1 MSAPGDPQAWRALA
15 AWRRERR
22 QEITAARQALPAA
35 LHREKSRAIER
46 HLDGFFSSLA
56 VLLVGMYWPIR
67 HEFDPLPFARRLI
80 AAGGTVA
87 LPVVVGKGMPLEFR
101 RWSPGARMEKG
112 VYDIPY
118 PAEGQAVAPAALIV
132 ALLGFDE
139 AGYRLGYGAGFYDR
153 TLASYGVKPLAIGVG
168 FELGRLPTIQP
179 QPYDIPMDHIITEA
193 SRFRPADGR
202 LVAE

>member
-1 MSAPGDPQAWRALA
+1 MSAPGDPQAWRELA
-15 AWRRERR
+15 AWRRARR

-35 LHREKSRAIER
+35 LHREKSRAVER
-46 HLDGFFSSLA
+46 HLDGFFASLA
-56 VLLVGMYWPIR
+56 ALLVGIYWPIR

-80 AAGGTVA
+80 AAGGAVA
-87 LPVVVGKGMPLEFR
+87 LPVVVGEEMPLEFR

-118 PAEGQAVAPAALIV
+118 PAEGPAVAPAALV
-132 ALLGFDE
+132 VPLLGFDE

-153 TLASYGVKPLAIGVG
+153 TLASYGAKPLAIGVG
-168 FELGRLPTIQP
+168 FELGRLSTIQP
-179 QPYDIPMDHIITEA
+179 QPHDIAMDYILTEA
-193 SRFRPADGR
+193 GRFRVADAR